1 MAIHFLLDKEQRRED
16 QTIAEILSVTRK
28 QPYPTKDA
36 THLATFLE
44 ACFEV
49 EHNKRIKKEHK
60 KKVAEAEKRRAIQE
74 KLRKEQEAQKLKQ
87 IEAAA
92 PVPIPEAP
100 KVLDKKE
107 YVINIYKRPVGI
119 LVEKD
124 QHDKFEYHA
133 VQPHIAPPAMEYVEG
148 YLEKFKEKPQLLDDY
163 KLLTEIAK
171 KAYAKAGETF
181 NDHSTDKVAY
191 YLQRDTLG
199 TGPIDPL
206 VFDENVQTIFVDGP
220 KKPVQVEYSNYGKIK
235 TNIVY
240 QDNEHINRLIR
251 RLASETHKV
260 VNMDNPILDVTVQ
273 GLKIE
278 STLGIGGAN
287 SRITIRRL

>member
-1 MAIHFLLDKEQRRED
+1 MATHFLLDNEMKRED
-16 QTIAEILSVTRK
+16 QTIAEILSITQK
-28 QPYPTKDA
+28 KPYPTKDA

-44 ACFEV
+44 ACFEI
-49 EHNKRIKKEHK
+49 EHNKRVLIEHK
-60 KKVAEAEKRRAIQE
+60 RKVAEAEKIRTEQE
-74 KLRKEQEAQKLKQ
+74 RIRKEQEIQRLKQ
-87 IEAAA
+87 IEATA

-100 KVLDKKE
+100 KILGKKE

-133 VQPHIAPPAMEYVEG
+133 IQPHMAPPAMEYIEG
-148 YLEKFKEKPQLLDDY
+148 YLSKFKEKPELLDDY
-163 KLLTEIAK
+163 KLLTDIAK

-181 NDHSTDKVAY
+181 NEHSTDKVAY
-191 YLQRDTLG
+191 YLQRDTIG
-199 TGPIDPL
+199 TGAIDPL
-206 VFDENVQTIFVDGP
+206 IFDENVQTIFVDGP

-235 TNIVY
+235 TNITY
-240 QDNEHINRLIR
+240 KDNEEINRLIK
-251 RLASETHKV
+251 RLAQETHKV
-260 VNMDNPILDVTVQ
+260 VNMDNPILDVTLQ